1 MTLTPSLVCNFLLSP
16 RNAFRISDLLPLAGM
31 PVLRVWKAKDCIVMK
46 RGMGSGY
53 ADVQN
58 PVFFND
64 NTSMYFGDAKKSCD
78 DLNIQ
83 IKERFD

>member
-1 MTLTPSLVCNFLLSP
+1 MLDVGASTLTPISP
-16 RNAFRISDLLPLAGM
+16 PAGM

-53 ADVQN
+53 ADIQN
-58 PVFFND
+58 PVFFKP

-78 DLNIQ
+78 DLARG
-83 IKERFD
+83 IKERFGVSN

>member
-1 MTLTPSLVCNFLLSP
+1 
-16 RNAFRISDLLPLAGM
+16 M

-53 ADVQN
+53 ADIQN
-58 PVFFND
+58 PVFFKP

-78 DLNIQ
+78 DLARG
-83 IKERFD
+83 IKERFGVSN